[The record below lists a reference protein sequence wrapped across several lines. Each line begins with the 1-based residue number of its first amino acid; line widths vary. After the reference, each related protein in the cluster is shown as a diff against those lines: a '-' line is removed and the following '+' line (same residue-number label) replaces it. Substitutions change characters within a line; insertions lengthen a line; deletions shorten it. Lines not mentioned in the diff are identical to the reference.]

1 MSSDS
6 ESLMD
11 LSIDTN
17 DGADVMFKFPSAQ
30 RPKGGFI
37 KNIEMASEA
46 FDDIFGGGELT
57 PPTTSSERDSI
68 GSSIKRKDLVTFILY
83 YNFINYYQLI
93 SFLWGQKV
101 NLNNNTVSS
110 R

>member
-11 LSIDTN
+11 MSLDTN
-17 DGADVMFKFPSAQ
+17 DGADVIFKFPSAQ
-30 RPKGGFI
+30 RPMGGFI

-68 GSSIKRKDLVTFILY
+68 GSSIKRKDLVKENSLKCILIICY
-83 YNFINYYQLI
+83 
-93 SFLWGQKV
+93 
-101 NLNNNTVSS
+101 
-110 R
+110 

>member
-11 LSIDTN
+11 MSLDTN
-17 DGADVMFKFPSAQ
+17 DGADVIFKFPSTQ
-30 RPKGGFI
+30 KPKSGYS

-68 GSSIKRKDLVTFILY
+68 GSSMKRKDLV
-83 YNFINYYQLI
+83 NFYFVI
-93 SFLWGQKV
+93 
-101 NLNNNTVSS
+101 
-110 R
+110 

>member
-11 LSIDTN
+11 LSLDTN
-17 DGADVMFKFPSAQ
+17 DGADVMFKFPSA
-30 RPKGGFI
+30 RKPKSGFT
-37 KNIEMASEA
+37 KNVEMASEA

-68 GSSIKRKDLVTFILY
+68 GSCIKRKDLVNINHIMYLIELELY
-83 YNFINYYQLI
+83 KNVF
-93 SFLWGQKV
+93 FLF
-101 NLNNNTVSS
+101 
-110 R
+110 

>member
-11 LSIDTN
+11 LSLDTN

-30 RPKGGFI
+30 KPKSGFM

-57 PPTTSSERDSI
+57 PPTTSSERDSV
-68 GSSIKRKDLVTFILY
+68 GSSMKRKDLVQIIT
-83 YNFINYYQLI
+83 NRIN
-93 SFLWGQKV
+93 
-101 NLNNNTVSS
+101 
-110 R
+110 

>member
-6 ESLMD
+6 ESLLD
-11 LSIDTN
+11 LSLDTN
-17 DGADVMFKFPSAQ
+17 DGADVMFKFPSIQ
-30 RPKGGFI
+30 KPKGGLM

-68 GSSIKRKDLVTFILY
+68 GSSIKRKDLVIIFTI
-83 YNFINYYQLI
+83 II
-93 SFLWGQKV
+93 D
-101 NLNNNTVSS
+101 
-110 R
+110 

>member
-11 LSIDTN
+11 MSLDTN

-30 RPKGGFI
+30 KPKSGFT
-37 KNIEMASEA
+37 KNIELASEA

-68 GSSIKRKDLVTFILY
+68 GSSIKRKDLVY
-83 YNFINYYQLI
+83 
-93 SFLWGQKV
+93 V
-101 NLNNNTVSS
+101 D
-110 R
+110 

>member
-11 LSIDTN
+11 MSLDTN
-17 DGADVMFKFPSAQ
+17 DGADVIFKFPSAH
-30 RPKGGFI
+30 RPTSGFI

-68 GSSIKRKDLVTFILY
+68 GSSIKRKDLVKMIFIVSFYL
-83 YNFINYYQLI
+83 INKCQ
-93 SFLWGQKV
+93 
-101 NLNNNTVSS
+101 NLNLTFNFRLLSLH
-110 R
+110 

>member
-1 MSSDS
+1 MTHFRSDMSSDS

-68 GSSIKRKDLVTFILY
+68 GSSIKRKDLVTFIL
-83 YNFINYYQLI
+83 
-93 SFLWGQKV
+93 
-101 NLNNNTVSS
+101 
-110 R
+110 

>member
-11 LSIDTN
+11 MSLDTN
-17 DGADVMFKFPSAQ
+17 DGADVIFKFPSAQ
-30 RPKGGFI
+30 RPTVGFI

-68 GSSIKRKDLVTFILY
+68 GSSIKRKDLVKKNIFKVYFNNLLLS
-83 YNFINYYQLI
+83 LI
-93 SFLWGQKV
+93 ICQ
-101 NLNNNTVSS
+101 NLNF
-110 R
+110 RLLLLH

>member
-6 ESLMD
+6 ESLID
-11 LSIDTN
+11 LSLDTN
-17 DGADVMFKFPSAQ
+17 DGADVIFKFHSAHK
-30 RPKGGFI
+30 PTSGFI

-68 GSSIKRKDLVTFILY
+68 GSSIKRKDLVKMIFI
-83 YNFINYYQLI
+83 
-93 SFLWGQKV
+93 
-101 NLNNNTVSS
+101 
-110 R
+110 